1 MARIGYVRV
10 STVHQNT
17 QRQEYAMPT
26 DLDKVFTDKAS
37 GKNTDRPQFQAM
49 LDYVREGD
57 TVYFESFSR
66 VSRSLPDLLNTL
78 DYFAEKGVTFVSQK
92 ENIDT
97 TGATGKL
104 IVSVLG
110 AISAYEREINAERRE
125 YGYKKA
131 LDEKRVGRPKAVANQ
146 AFHDAVKLWKDGKNY
161 RNRSHQA
168 SRNDPHDVLQAGQG
182 RERASM
188 KPSFFCV
195 QEKQK

>member
-78 DYFAEKGVTFVSQK
+78 DYFAEKGRNVY
-92 ENIDT
+92 I
-97 TGATGKL
+97 
-104 IVSVLG
+104 
-110 AISAYEREINAERRE
+110 AERRTSTR
-125 YGYKKA
+125 GRNGQA
-131 LDEKRVGRPKAVANQ
+131 DCVGV
-146 AFHDAVKLWKDGKNY
+146 G
-161 RNRSHQA
+161 SHQ
-168 SRNDPHDVLQAGQG
+168 RI
-182 RERASM
+182 
-188 KPSFFCV
+188 
-195 QEKQK
+195 